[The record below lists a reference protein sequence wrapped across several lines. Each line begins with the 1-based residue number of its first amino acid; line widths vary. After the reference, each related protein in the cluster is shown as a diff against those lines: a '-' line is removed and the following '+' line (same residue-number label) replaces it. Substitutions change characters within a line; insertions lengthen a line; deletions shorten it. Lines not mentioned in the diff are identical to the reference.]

1 MKQFL
6 DLPLSE
12 NIDNSRLANVLATN
26 FPEYNVT
33 CGKDVR
39 VKKNILVSVRLKAVR
54 DNGRGTVRIQY
65 GTITPWWT
73 WLVVGWLIYYAVRV
87 GFLKQVEE
95 VLRDEFGYYPDKSC
109 TERWRKATLWTSVAA
124 ALMLL
129 YQLFFNS
136 SLYYMLV
143 NIFCEPEKQMTFIN
157 IGRYS
162 SYIINVCF
170 IAIGILFWWAY
181 PCAGTRK
188 GGFLLVCFSL
198 VTPVANILFPVFG
211 IVGTQSV
218 VCGVLAVV
226 IAAFILCAA
235 GRCLDKAI
243 ATGPSRYM
251 YRVLVCEA
259 VISVV
264 SALAFQFLWLNAADA
279 LISARQSTIL
289 AFVFWPFTTL
299 IFIKFLYTMVKMRR
313 YQPQR
318 TN

>member
-1 MKQFL
+1 M
-6 DLPLSE
+6 
-12 NIDNSRLANVLATN
+12 
-26 FPEYNVT
+26 
-33 CGKDVR
+33 
-39 VKKNILVSVRLKAVR
+39 
-54 DNGRGTVRIQY
+54 
-65 GTITPWWT
+65 
-73 WLVVGWLIYYAVRV
+73 GWLIYYAVRV

-299 IFIKFLYTMVKMRR
+299 VFIKFLYTMVKMRR